1 MVVTEGV
8 AETAPSTLRASG
20 VSSQILRS
28 AVSSTALL
36 SFLCLS
42 SLTRKV
48 VTGEKAC
55 FLRRLKQEMIF
66 CL

>member
-1 MVVTEGV
+1 MVVTEEV
-8 AETAPSTLRASG
+8 AETAQSTLRASG

-36 SFLCLS
+36 NFS